1 MSSGCRLTPSRSS
14 QTCLPPCAS
23 LLQVTLGAE
32 SPNLGERVNGR
43 ISDARDAVSGV
54 YYTLRDSILGPHEDV
69 EDAIGQA
76 QHGIAGAA
84 GAVSE
89 TFKHAWD
96 ASVGR
101 AADSMLTA
109 RDAAS
114 SATDEALRTLHLKP
128 ARRTRLQAARD
139 SLDAA
144 THRML
149 VALGFQEPTAGER
162 ITRYTA
168 ALAGKAQGVGRG
180 TINAVG
186 NAGAGV
192 ASVVGSGGNAIAS
205 APSGLASALDTV
217 LKALHLR
224 ERTKLE
230 KAQETWHDAMHQLK
244 VALKI
249 EDPTAAEQLGI
260 AIDNAQGRIKNLAA
274 DMAAALPGSDT
285 GISKSA
291 RKAYARTLSR
301 AGKQYASIRKDVDAA
316 LKAAGIKDRS
326 LAEQIMASSTSAWHE
341 LGLALGTSEPT
352 LGEKLH
358 DALPIATQ
366 KRRTD
371 SVWTKV
377 LKAAHIKPKTA
388 QETARDAY
396 FDGLRKLQAT
406 LHLSKTGDPTILGRI
421 ENAITTSRDAVGA
434 AVDAA
439 GDATSNTAA
448 STAQSLLSV
457 RRELGRMLKLK
468 GASDKERSALQ
479 VARDTV
485 DESIDALWAAL
496 GYHEPSAADRI
507 KAGLVNALHGVG
519 AHAAAQ
525 KAEAAIDPDGRLH
538 GGPGVMNRMHMG

>member
-1 MSSGCRLTPSRSS
+1 MPGCGHVV
-14 QTCLPPCAS
+14 
-23 LLQVTLGAE
+23 LQVALGAE
-32 SPNLGERVNGR
+32 SPTLNERVNNR
-43 ISDARDAVSGV
+43 IADARDAVSNV
-54 YYTLRDSILGPHEDV
+54 YYTLRDSVLGPHDEP
-69 EDAIGQA
+69 EEGILSQT
-76 QHGIAGAA
+76 QHGVAGAA
-84 GAVSE
+84 GAVSD

-101 AADSMLTA
+101 AADAMLTA
-109 RDAAS
+109 RDSAS

-149 VALGFQEPTAGER
+149 VALGFQEPTAAER

-168 ALAGKAQGVGRG
+168 ALANRAQGVGRG

-192 ASVVGSGGNAIAS
+192 ASVVGAGGNVLGK
-205 APSGLASALDTV
+205 APSGMAAALDTV

-224 ERTKLE
+224 ERSKLE

-244 VALKI
+244 VAMKV

-260 AIDNAQGRIKNLAA
+260 TIDNAQARLKNLAA
-274 DMAAALPGSDT
+274 DVAAALPSGSGDA

-291 RKAYARTLSR
+291 RKAYSKTLSR
-301 AGKQYASIRKDVDAA
+301 AGKTYASIRKDVDSA
-316 LKAAGIKDRS
+316 LKAAGIKDRT
-326 LAEQIMASSTSAWHE
+326 LAEQITGSAASAWHD
-341 LGLALGTSEPT
+341 LGLALGMAEPT

-358 DALPIATQ
+358 DALPLATQ

-377 LKAAHIKPKTA
+377 LKATHIKPKTA

-396 FDGLRKLQAT
+396 FDGLRKLQST
-406 LHLSKTGDPTILGRI
+406 LHVSQTADPTVLGRI
-421 ENAITTSRDAVGA
+421 ENAITSSRDAVTA

-448 STAQSLLSV
+448 SAAQSLLSL
-457 RRELGRMLKLK
+457 RRELGRLLKLK
-468 GASDKERSALQ
+468 GGTDKECSALQ
-479 VARDTV
+479 AARDTV
-485 DESIDALWAAL
+485 DESIDSLWAAL
-496 GYHEPSAADRI
+496 GYHEPSAMDRI

-525 KAEAAIDPDGRLH
+525 KAEAAIDPEGRLH
-538 GGPGVMNRMHMG
+538 GGPGVLNRMHMG

>member
-1 MSSGCRLTPSRSS
+1 M
-14 QTCLPPCAS
+14 
-23 LLQVTLGAE
+23 TLGAE
-32 SPNLGERVNGR
+32 SLTLGERVNGR

-69 EDAIGQA
+69 EEAVTNA

-84 GAVSE
+84 GAVSD

-101 AADSMLTA
+101 AADTMLAA

-149 VALGFQEPTAGER
+149 VALGFHEPTAAER

-192 ASVVGSGGNAIAS
+192 ASVVGSGGNAITN

-224 ERTKLE
+224 ERSKLE

-274 DMAAALPGSDT
+274 DMAAALPGSSSAGET
-285 GISKSA
+285 GITKSA

-301 AGKQYASIRKDVDAA
+301 AGKQYAAIRKDVDAA

-326 LAEQIMASSTSAWHE
+326 LAEQIMASSSSAWHE

-396 FDGLRKLQAT
+396 FDGLHKLQAT
-406 LHLSKTGDPTILGRI
+406 LHLSQSSDPTVLGRI

-448 STAQSLLSV
+448 SAAQALLSV
-457 RRELGRMLKLK
+457 RRELGRLLKLK
-468 GASDKERSALQ
+468 GTTDQDRSALQ

-496 GYHEPSAADRI
+496 GYHEPSTMDRI

-538 GGPGVMNRMHMG
+538 GGPGVLNRMHMG